1 MPLGRPR
8 RRRRSGHAV
17 LVLFL
22 LLIGAGAVGAGLYY
36 GYSVL
41 SRDLR
46 DRADQLES
54 RVTEQAEALQESER
68 ARGRLSVDLEEA
80 RARLRYVQ
88 TRYDRDVPAGEAR
101 RLNEMINRL
110 LEAGVSA
117 DRLAFLIQAA
127 ETPADC
133 DPSPTTRQFFVRVP
147 DQGVSGS
154 AVAFADRRVT
164 ITATGAGATD
174 EEGRPEAW
182 FDPAKPVE
190 VLFSRLGGETEAV
203 EGVLPVHHAMV
214 VDGAEYRFTVRAS
227 RPGFAEATATR
238 CAFP

>member
-1 MPLGRPR
+1 M
-8 RRRRSGHAV
+8 
-17 LVLFL
+17 
-22 LLIGAGAVGAGLYY
+22 IGTGAVGTGLYY

-46 DRADQLES
+46 ERADQLES
-54 RVTEQAEALQESER
+54 RVTELTQALQESER
-68 ARGRLSVDLEEA
+68 ARGSLSVDLEEA

-101 RLNEMINRL
+101 RLNDMINQL
-110 LEAGVSA
+110 LEAGVSP

-133 DPSPTTRQFFVRVP
+133 DPSPTTRQFFVRLP
-147 DQGVSGS
+147 DQDVSGS

-164 ITATGAGATD
+164 VTATGTGAAD
-174 EEGRPEAW
+174 EAGRPEAW
-182 FDPAKPVE
+182 FDQAKPVQ
-190 VLFSRLGGETEAV
+190 VLFSRLGGDTEMV
-203 EGVLPVHHAMV
+203 EGILPVHHAMV
-214 VDGAEYRFTVRAS
+214 VNGDEYRFTVRAS

-238 CAFP
+238 CTFP